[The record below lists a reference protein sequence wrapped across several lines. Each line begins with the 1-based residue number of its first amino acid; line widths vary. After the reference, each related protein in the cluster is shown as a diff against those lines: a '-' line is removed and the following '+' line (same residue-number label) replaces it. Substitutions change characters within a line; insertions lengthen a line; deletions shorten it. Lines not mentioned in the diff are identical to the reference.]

1 MTQQGPGHPP
11 APQSQPGWGA
21 PGAPPPQQQGWG
33 QPGYRPPPPPKKSHT
48 KRNVILAVVGTV
60 VLLSIIGSL
69 GSDDTSAPTP
79 ATDALATPDTS
90 ARATPETAAPAPA
103 SKPPDEP
110 TPAALG
116 TEVRDGKFAF
126 KVTRVQRGVS
136 SVGGQFGEQAQGAFT
151 IVTLRVQNIGD
162 QSQTFD
168 AGNQKAY
175 AGSTA
180 YEADGGA
187 SLYANE
193 GSRSFLEDINPGNS
207 ITVRVVFDTPMG
219 KKLDKIELHDSAL
232 SGGVEAAL

>member
-11 APQSQPGWGA
+11 APQQQPNWGA

-33 QPGYRPPPPPKKSHT
+33 QPGYQPPPPPKKSHT
-48 KRNVILAVVGTV
+48 KRNILLAVVGAV
-60 VLLSIIGSL
+60 VLLGIIGSL

-79 ATDALATPDTS
+79 ATDA
-90 ARATPETAAPAPA
+90 RATPETAAPAPA
-103 SKPPDEP
+103 AKAPDEP
-110 TPAALG
+110 TPPALG

-136 SVGGQFGEQAQGAFT
+136 SVGGQFGEEAQGAFT
-151 IVTLRVQNIGD
+151 IVTLRVKNIGD
-162 QSQTFD
+162 ESQTFD
-168 AGNQKAY
+168 ASNQKAY

-193 GSRSFLEDINPGNS
+193 GSKSFLEGINPGNS
-207 ITVRVVFDTPMG
+207 ITVRVVFDAPKG
-219 KKLDKIELHDSAL
+219 NKLSKIELHDSAF